1 MKAEITYNSKVI
13 FETERSINVKN
24 FEPFDSF
31 INTSEITK
39 AVNG

>member
-1 MKAEITYNSKVI
+1 MKAEITFNPKVT
-13 FETERSINVKN
+13 FETERSINVKS

-31 INTSEITK
+31 IETNEITK